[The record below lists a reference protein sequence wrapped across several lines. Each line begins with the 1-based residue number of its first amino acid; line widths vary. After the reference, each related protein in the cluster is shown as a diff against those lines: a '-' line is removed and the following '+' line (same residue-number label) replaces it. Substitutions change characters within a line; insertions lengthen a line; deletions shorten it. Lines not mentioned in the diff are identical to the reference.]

1 MRILFLLAVLG
12 WNVSFFPANSSAA
25 SVPPEEVLAQQLQ
38 EGLTQWDKLSR
49 QIKSIEK
56 ALRKLE
62 VLSDPERDDRYWWNP
77 FWRASRE
84 SQLQQSN
91 KLSLQLQELDNRY
104 RLLEQDLLMPSGQYA
119 LQSLENH
126 KTISPEQIML
136 WDRTDTWRI
145 PILLR
150 EPAWETFTLRAT
162 AAQTPELLNRR
173 IQTLRHKAGQ
183 WQSLENY
190 LKARLAQIDP
200 AQLKKH
206 QQYSKWQ
213 VKLKTN
219 IAQLQSVLETLKEVQ
234 VLPPLEKGD

>member
-12 WNVSFFPANSSAA
+12 WNVSFFPANSAAA

-38 EGLTQWDKLSR
+38 AGLTQWDKLSR

-56 ALRKLE
+56 SLRKLE

-84 SQLQQSN
+84 SQLQQAN

-104 RLLEQDLLMPSGQYA
+104 RLLEQDLLMPAGQYA
-119 LQSLENH
+119 RQSLENH

-136 WDRTDTWRI
+136 WDRADAWRI

-150 EPAWETFTLRAT
+150 EPAWETITLRAT

-173 IQTLRHKAGQ
+173 LHTLRHKAGQ

-200 AQLKKH
+200 AQLEKH
-206 QQYSKWQ
+206 QPYSQWQ

-219 IAQLQSVLETLKEVQ
+219 I
-234 VLPPLEKGD
+234 EKLSKVISALNRKVVF